1 MDRHEVI
8 EQLESDDIVDRD
20 NNESEPLAG
29 LEISERLRA
38 SVASVSVKV
47 RKDGRPVGDKEVK
60 RGRTTAKQKAFA
72 SLIVQGHSPREAY
85 AKPMKSGQR
94 TLRAMQAQRTS
105 Y

>member
-47 RKDGRPVGDKEVK
+47 RKDGRPVGDKESEEGK
-60 RGRTTAKQKAFA
+60 NNGKAEGIRLINRSRPFA
-72 SLIVQGHSPREAY
+72 S
-85 AKPMKSGQR
+85 
-94 TLRAMQAQRTS
+94 
-105 Y
+105 